1 MIIFQLE
8 FMVVALVLEF
18 NNENMGIMV
27 AGYGNLRMVMLCY
40 QKQCLK
46 NKRTWDVGSR
56 LWRLIEGWYY
66 VVECIKKMRE
76 TVN

>member
-1 MIIFQLE
+1 M
-8 FMVVALVLEF
+8 LEF
-18 NNENMGIMV
+18 NNENMRIMV

-40 QKQCLK
+40 QKQFLK
-46 NKRTWDVGSR
+46 NKRIWDVGR